1 MVFPMRRSSHL
12 RRDTE
17 GFEQI
22 GSIVRRVVA
31 DMIEQRRAAAA
42 VGVEAAAYDRTGEGG
57 ASDQEIM
64 RFTNGQA
71 PSPLRPS

>member
-1 MVFPMRRSSHL
+1 MVACMQSSHP

-31 DMIEQRRAAAA
+31 DMIEQRRVAAA
-42 VGVEAAAYDRTGEGG
+42 VGVEAAAFDRTGEGG
-57 ASDQEIM
+57 ASDQEII